1 MKKTAFP
8 RLRAAAWFS
17 RPVTR
22 FLRAM
27 AFAVLFCAAAA
38 LPLQAATSV
47 YFTNPTS
54 GGGWATDDAN
64 WSTSSSG
71 TSGSDWVNGNYAYF
85 FSTGITPANPYS
97 VTIGS
102 AGVSTAR
109 ITDVNS
115 PGNLTFNSS
124 TITLVGGANLTGYCL
139 IRNETANEMIFN
151 SVIAGSSVGLYTGY
165 SSGTIVLGGDNTYS
179 GGTIVGAGTLVI
191 QNGTAAT
198 GTGNVT
204 VEVDPN
210 NSTLV
215 GTLTWNTT
223 TAKITGS
230 VMVGGASGYTAKLGP
245 SSGVSA
251 LHIGGSLTFNSYSEP
266 IFALSSTYSGAN
278 DQVAVTS
285 TLTCGGVQVGISC
298 GSTLDTSGND
308 YVLFT
313 SGGVSGSFSSTP
325 IWTATTPNYASQ
337 YTIITSGNQVHLH
350 FTPIAITVT
359 AAANTKTYDGTTSGS
374 DADLHGH
381 PGQWRLVFPNG
392 NLRRK
397 KRGHGSYTDPG
408 RDSLRRQRHLHV
420 YVQHGEHRRDLPE
433 GVDGI
438 GHHGE
443 QHGLRWHHD
452 GEAGRFGGVPRDGRG
467 GGRDNQRRLAL
478 QCGLG
483 FAGDG
488 DGHAGSQ
495 GCRQP
500 GGNHR
505 GNGDGHGQRQLYRD
519 AASRFDA
526 AGQPPAGHIGG

>member
-8 RLRAAAWFS
+8 RLRAASCFS
-17 RPVTR
+17 HPVKR
-22 FLRAM
+22 CLRA
-27 AFAVLFCAAAA
+27 AFACLFCAAA
-38 LPLQAATSV
+38 LSLQAATSE

-54 GGGWATDDAN
+54 GGAWSTTSGSD

-71 TSGSDWVNGNYAYF
+71 TGGSDWVNGNYAYF
-85 FSTGITPANPYS
+85 FSTGITPATPYS
-97 VTIGS
+97 VTVGS
-102 AGVSTAR
+102 AGVTTAR

-115 PGNLTFNSS
+115 AGNLTFNSS

-165 SSGTIVLGGDNTYS
+165 SSGTIVLAGDNTYT

-223 TAKITGS
+223 TATIPGS
-230 VMVGGASGYTAKLGP
+230 VTVGGASGYTAKLGP

-308 YVLFT
+308 
-313 SGGVSGSFSSTP
+313 SSEKC
-325 IWTATTPNYASQ
+325 
-337 YTIITSGNQVHLH
+337 L
-350 FTPIAITVT
+350 
-359 AAANTKTYDGTTSGS
+359 
-374 DADLHGH
+374 
-381 PGQWRLVFPNG
+381 
-392 NLRRK
+392 
-397 KRGHGSYTDPG
+397 PG
-408 RDSLRRQRHLHV
+408 RR
-420 YVQHGEHRRDLPE
+420 
-433 GVDGI
+433 
-438 GHHGE
+438 
-443 QHGLRWHHD
+443 
-452 GEAGRFGGVPRDGRG
+452 
-467 GGRDNQRRLAL
+467 
-478 QCGLG
+478 C
-483 FAGDG
+483 
-488 DGHAGSQ
+488 
-495 GCRQP
+495 
-500 GGNHR
+500 
-505 GNGDGHGQRQLYRD
+505 
-519 AASRFDA
+519 
-526 AGQPPAGHIGG
+526 

>member
-1 MKKTAFP
+1 MKTPIHPLMKKTAFP

-223 TAKITGS
+223 TATIPGS
-230 VMVGGASGYTAKLGP
+230 VTVGGASGYTAKLGP
-245 SSGVSA
+245 CSGGIAS

-266 IFALSSTYSGAN
+266 ILSLSSTYSGAN

-359 AAANTKTYDGTTSGS
+359 AAANTKTYDGTTSAAATPTYTGTLAS
-374 DADLHGH
+374 GDSFSPTETYAARNAGTGLTLTPAGTVS
-381 PGQWRLVFPNG
+381 GGNG
-392 NLRRK
+392 I
-397 KRGHGSYTDPG
+397 YTYTYNTVSTGVIYQKALTVSGITAASTVYDG
-408 RDSLRRQRHLHV
+408 TTTAKLGGTAAFAAARSSTAVIDRD
-420 YVQHGEHRRDLPE
+420 D
-433 GVDGI
+433 
-438 GHHGE
+438 
-443 QHGLRWHHD
+443 
-452 GEAGRFGGVPRDGRG
+452 
-467 GGRDNQRRLAL
+467 QRRHPL

-483 FAGDG
+483 FG
-488 DGHAGSQ
+488 
-495 GCRQP
+495 
-500 GGNHR
+500 
-505 GNGDGHGQRQLYRD
+505 
-519 AASRFDA
+519 A
-526 AGQPPAGHIGG
+526 AGRRCGRSGRPSGWQRRLRR